1 MKPVPARGGESFLRN
16 AIAIELAGRDRF
28 VYSCKILKD
37 DAAGAQIEMADFGV
51 AHLALRQTYVGAA
64 GAELAAG
71 IIAIELI
78 VKRRVREQSGIAV
91 FFRLR
96 FAAGI
101 DAPAVA
107 NDEQHRASHKPH
119 CRKIAEIDKRFFVSG
134 HLRRSS
140 VFATLRRDK

>member
-1 MKPVPARGGESFLRN
+1 MESMPARSGESFLRN
-16 AIAIELAGRDRF
+16 AIAIELAGGDRF
-28 VYSCKILKD
+28 IDASEILKN

-51 AHLALRQTYVGAA
+51 PHLAFGQTDVGATR
-64 GAELAAG
+64 AEFAAG

-78 VKRRVREQSGIAV
+78 VKRCAGEQRGVAI

-107 NDEQHRASHKPH
+107 ND
-119 CRKIAEIDKRFFVSG
+119 
-134 HLRRSS
+134 
-140 VFATLRRDK
+140 